1 MAAAQPG
8 NFSNHDRAFFFRR
21 FAVMEGA
28 GIAALVVIVIFAGIG
43 IWVFSMS
50 LDKNRITDYVQ
61 QRGGRIVSISWAP
74 FGKGWFGEKEER
86 LYEVVYYDKA
96 GNQHF
101 ATCKTSF
108 WTAVFWTEDRITHPK
123 SKWYDSLSPTNEPR
137 KPLIAQIPKEAV
149 EDEAG
154 ELRRLR
160 EENARLREQ
169 LSGQKTSAGKCPACG
184 ASITPEA
191 ARCPDCKIALR

>member
-1 MAAAQPG
+1 MDSAGLAVLGIVAA
-8 NFSNHDRAFFFRR
+8 
-21 FAVMEGA
+21 
-28 GIAALVVIVIFAGIG
+28 IVLGIG
-43 IWVFSMS
+43 VWVFCMS
-50 LDKNRITDYVQ
+50 LDKNRITEYIQ

-86 LYEVVYYDKA
+86 IYEVVYYDTT

-101 ATCKTSF
+101 ATCKTSM
-108 WTAVFWTEDRITHPK
+108 WTGVFWTEDRVTHPK

-137 KPLIAQIPKEAV
+137 KPLIGQIPREAG
-149 EDEAG
+149 EDEAD

-169 LSGQKTSAGKCPACG
+169 LAGEKSSEGSAPAGKCPACG
-184 ASITPEA
+184 ATITPEA
-191 ARCPDCKIALR
+191 ARCPDCQIALR